1 LKVLGYFLEGFASL
15 PWAFFYPYYTGKIKN
30 LPPPSTT
37 PTTIIVTAFYGWK
50 EVLSYLPSPS
60 TGVNLFK
67 DLL

>member
-1 LKVLGYFLEGFASL
+1 MELSISLKVLHHFLG
-15 PWAFFYPYYTGKIKN
+15 PFFYPYYTGKIKN
-30 LPPPSTT
+30 LPPPSIT

-60 TGVNLFK
+60 TGANLFK